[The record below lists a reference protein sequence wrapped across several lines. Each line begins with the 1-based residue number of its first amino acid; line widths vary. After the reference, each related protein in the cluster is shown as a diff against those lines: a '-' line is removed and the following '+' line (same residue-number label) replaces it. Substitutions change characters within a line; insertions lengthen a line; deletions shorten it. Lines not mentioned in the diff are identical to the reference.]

1 MIRINLL
8 PYRAER
14 KKENIRRQ
22 VGIYTLSVILVII
35 GCYYYHLRLNSRIKK
50 LTAEINY
57 TNSQVAKYRKINR
70 EIEEIKKK
78 LAILKRKTNVIK
90 TLDADRRGPVL
101 VLDELYH
108 LLVEKR
114 MWYTGLSEKNNHIK
128 LRGVALDNQTVA
140 DFMTRL
146 EKSKLFSD
154 VRLATIR
161 KETIRSKNINLKK
174 FEVTFNRVVASPAE
188 TQQKKGKKR

>member
-14 KKENIRRQ
+14 KKENTRRQ
-22 VGIYTLSVILVII
+22 VGIYTLSVILVAV
-35 GCYYYHLRLNSRIKK
+35 GCYYYHMRLNSKIEK

-78 LAILKRKTNVIK
+78 LAVLERKTNVIK
-90 TLDADRRGPVL
+90 ALDADRKGPVL
-101 VLDELYH
+101 VLDELYR

-114 MWYTGLSEKNNHIK
+114 MWYTGLAEKNNQIK
-128 LRGVALDNQTVA
+128 LKGVALDNQTVA
-140 DFMTRL
+140 DFMTRV
-146 EKSKLFSD
+146 EKSKQFSG
-154 VRLATIR
+154 VRLDSIR
-161 KETIRSKNINLKK
+161 KITIRSKNISLKK
-174 FEVTFNRVVASPAE
+174 FEVAFNRVMASPAK

>member
-22 VGIYTLSVILVII
+22 VGIYTLSVMLVAL
-35 GCYYYHLRLNSRIKK
+35 GCYYYHLRLNSNIKR
-50 LTAEINY
+50 LNSEINY
-57 TNSQVAKYRKINR
+57 TNAQVAKYKKINR

-78 LAILKRKTNVIK
+78 LAVLERKTNVIK
-90 TLDADRRGPVL
+90 SLDADRKAPVH

-114 MWYTGLSEKNNHIK
+114 MWYTGLTEKNNQIK
-128 LRGVALDNQTVA
+128 IQGVALDNQTVA

-146 EKSKLFSD
+146 EKSKQFNN
-154 VRLATIR
+154 VRLASIR
-161 KETIRSKNINLKK
+161 KETIRSKNIDLKK
-174 FEVTFNRVVASPAE
+174 FEVAFNRVVASSVK